1 MEALA
6 VVDVTRGAIGPA
18 TILPVHSRVQT
29 GVLLL
34 LVAPMAMVW
43 LLTLRLRST
52 HPNIVQIG

>member
-6 VVDVTRGAIGPA
+6 VVDATREAIDPA
-18 TILPVHSRVQT
+18 TILPVHSRVRT

-34 LVAPMAMVW
+34 LVAPTAMVW

-52 HPNIVQIG
+52 HSNIVQIG